1 MDATVSIRP
10 GAPDD
15 VEALRELERA
25 AGEPFRALGMDAV
38 ADDEPPTAA
47 ELLRPL
53 RAGAVRVVPQGGRI
67 AAYLIAEPLDGT
79 LHVEQVSVHP
89 DFARRRLG
97 RALLEDAAATARRAG
112 LPALTLTT
120 FVEVPWNGPYYE
132 RCGFRWLAEEEL
144 TPGLRAVRETERA
157 RGLDRWPRGCM
168 SRAL

>member
-1 MDATVSIRP
+1 M
-10 GAPDD
+10 
-15 VEALRELERA
+15 
-25 AGEPFRALGMDAV
+25 
-38 ADDEPPTAA
+38 
-47 ELLRPL
+47 
-53 RAGAVRVVPQGGRI
+53 
-67 AAYLIAEPLDGT
+67 
-79 LHVEQVSVHP
+79 HP

-97 RALLEDAAATARRAG
+97 RALLEHAAATARRAG

-168 SRAL
+168 SRALRSRRIRTHRPPFRPTRFPRPRVADTPEGYLTEEAP

>member
-1 MDATVSIRP
+1 MSIRP
-10 GAPDD
+10 GSPDD

-47 ELLRPL
+47 ELVRPL
-53 RAGAVRVVPQGGRI
+53 RAGSVRVVPLDGRI
-67 AAYLIAEPLDGT
+67 AAYLLAEPLDGT

-144 TPGLRAVRETERA
+144 TPGLRAVRRAERA

-168 SRAL
+168 IRPL

>member
-1 MDATVSIRP
+1 MRAAGP
-10 GAPDD
+10 AD

-25 AGEPFRALGMDAV
+25 AGAPFRSLGMDAI

-47 ELLRPL
+47 ELLGPV
-53 RAGAVRVVPQGGRI
+53 RAGAVRVVDQEGRI
-67 AAYLIAEPLDGT
+67 AAYLLAEPLDGA

-89 DFARRRLG
+89 DHARRRLG
-97 RALLEDAAATARRAG
+97 RALLEDAAATARRAE

-120 FVEVPWNGPYYE
+120 FVEVPWNGPYYL

-144 TPGLRAVRETERA
+144 TPGLRAVRAAERA

-168 SRAL
+168 IRMVRTL